1 MRRRIFGALIG
12 LVLILGIFSNGVMA
26 EACFCGQTCSHGL
39 EDISEARAN
48 PLFHMRCSGAHCKS
62 CNIEEGQTLKTAK
75 PSSPT
80 GNVKIFDTT
89 CTTSF
94 LIGHPF
100 TTHTFENFGSSYAH
114 VIVPSLPI
122 YLQNLSLLI

>member
-1 MRRRIFGALIG
+1 MRRRIFSALIA

-26 EACFCGQTCSHGL
+26 EVCFCGQTCSHGL
-39 EDISEARAN
+39 EDISEARVN

-89 CTTSF
+89 CTTPF

-100 TTHTFENFGSSYAH
+100 TTHTFEDFNSSYAH